1 MRGFSTLAEKPW
13 LAMPD
18 GHSPQNQ
25 EGGTPPAQIALRFL
39 LMVISIA
46 FVLIFVTF
54 LTRSQYPDFQ
64 ALAGEPW
71 LPFNQSPRLWATT
84 AVLVAASAAMHWASH
99 SVKAQRPDGV
109 MLGISVGG
117 FLALVFIMAQWT
129 TWNYLANLG
138 YGVSENPANA
148 YFYLFTGLHA
158 LHLFGG
164 VLAVVRVFIRIGQG
178 CSLEQVAVAVKACT
192 TYWHYL
198 LALWLLLFFLLTRT
212 PETYALIAAACGLG

>member
-1 MRGFSTLAEKPW
+1 MKGFSALSEKPW
-13 LAMPD
+13 LAMPE
-18 GHSPQNQ
+18 GHVPVDMS
-25 EGGTPPAQIALRFL
+25 GVTPTAQIALRFL

-54 LTRSQYPDFQ
+54 LTRSQYPDFT

-84 AVLVAASAAMHWASH
+84 AVLVAASAAMHWSLR
-99 SVKAQRPDGV
+99 SVRAGRPEGV
-109 MLGISVGG
+109 MLGISIGG

-129 TWNYLANLG
+129 TWNYLTNLG
-138 YGVSENPANA
+138 YGVGDNPANS
-148 YFYLFTGLHA
+148 YFFLFTGLHA
-158 LHLFGG
+158 LHLLGG
-164 VLAVVRVFIRIGQG
+164 VFAVIRVFIRIGRG
-178 CSLEQVAVAVKACT
+178 SSLDDVAVAVKACT

-198 LALWLLLFFLLTRT
+198 LGLWVLLFFLLTRT

>member
-1 MRGFSTLAEKPW
+1 MKGFSALAEKPW
-13 LAMPD
+13 LAMP
-18 GHSPQNQ
+18 
-25 EGGTPPAQIALRFL
+25 EGQRPRNPEDGTPPAQIALRFL

-46 FVLIFVTF
+46 FMLIFVTF

-84 AVLVAASAAMHWASH
+84 AVLVAASAAMHWAWH
-99 SVKAQRPDGV
+99 SVKVQRPDGV

-129 TWNYLANLG
+129 TWNYLSNLG

-164 VLAVVRVFIRIGQG
+164 VFAVVRVFIRIGQG
-178 CSLEQVAVAVKACT
+178 CSLAQVAVAVKACT

>member
-1 MRGFSTLAEKPW
+1 MKGFSALTEKPW
-13 LAMPD
+13 LALPD
-18 GHSPQNQ
+18 GQLALDSY
-25 EGGTPPAQIALRFL
+25 GGTPPAQIALRFL
-39 LMVISIA
+39 LVVISIA
-46 FVLIFVTF
+46 FLLIFVTF

-84 AVLVAASAAMHWASH
+84 AVLIAASLAMHWARH
-99 SVKAQRPDGV
+99 SVKAHRPDGV

-129 TWNYLANLG
+129 TWNYLTNLG
-138 YGVSENPANA
+138 YGVNGNSANS

-164 VLAVVRVFIRIGQG
+164 VIAVVRVFIRIGQG
-178 CSLEQVAVAVKACT
+178 YSIEQVSTAVKACT

-198 LALWLLLFFLLTRT
+198 LGLWLLLFFLLTRT
-212 PETYALIAAACGLG
+212 PETYAMIAAACGLG